1 VKWEEKGFGSGSVT
15 LAGDKLL
22 ILSDKGELTVAKAS
36 PEKFELLTRFQAI
49 GGKCWTPPTLANGR
63 LFLRNAAGD
72 VVCFTVAPDKAG

>member
-1 VKWEEKGFGSGSVT
+1 
-15 LAGDKLL
+15 
-22 ILSDKGELTVAKAS
+22 VAKAS